1 MSENG
6 YKYLEPRP
14 RSGLRQLWVKG
25 RNIWAEV
32 LYRETV
38 GEDPRTPEEVARDFD
53 VPLQAVLEAIDYC
66 KRNADFLRKER
77 RGERARIRAFEKKYP
92 PLRPPASRSKP

>member
-14 RSGLRQLWVKG
+14 HSSLRQLWVKG

-38 GEDPRTPEEVARDFD
+38 GEDPRTPEEA
-53 VPLQAVLEAIDYC
+53 Q
-66 KRNADFLRKER
+66 
-77 RGERARIRAFEKKYP
+77 
-92 PLRPPASRSKP
+92 RSGH